1 MEWNE
6 SGRGCRRRCRRR
18 RPGNVLARPGLLLLL
33 LNPILLLLHFL
44 YFRTLPLFTML
55 FTLKTKVNIDLSHSG
70 RAVCVQ
76 EPGIPSL

>member
-6 SGRGCRRRCRRR
+6 SGRGRRHRAVVAAAR
-18 RPGNVLARPGLLLLL
+18 RPGNVLARPGLLLP

-70 RAVCVQ
+70 M
-76 EPGIPSL
+76 PGIPSL

>member
-6 SGRGCRRRCRRR
+6 SGRGRRR

-44 YFRTLPLFTML
+44 YNFAPLFTML

-70 RAVCVQ
+70 RAVCVE

>member
-6 SGRGCRRRCRRR
+6 SGRGRRRRCRRRR
-18 RPGNVLARPGLLLLL
+18 RPGNVLARPGLLLL

-70 RAVCVQ
+70 M
-76 EPGIPSL
+76 PGIYLVSSPL